1 MAQMRWHFPS
11 TNGGMEYVQDPS
23 SAHFI
28 EAPVANLVREVIQ
41 NSLDARYDGLNEPV
55 RVKFAEIY
63 IDKARIG
70 GRELEQ
76 HVRACRDRAETEGR
90 NSIAESYQRALEALE
105 HGQIR
110 CLMIQDTGTTGLR
123 GDLWD
128 SLVTQE
134 GAVNK
139 LGSTPGGAYG
149 IGKNAVLNVSDLSTV
164 LYSTR
169 YIGRDS
175 GPKGRSRGGRIDK
188 LQGKAT
194 LMAHPDPAH
203 PEEMLQHI
211 GFYTDEGG
219 GPLLGARHV
228 PKVFR
233 LDDTGTAV
241 FIMGFNP
248 RSDDWTKEIARAAT
262 ENFFYAIHNKQL
274 VVSISSHDGTGDIE
288 IVHDTLDDL
297 LESAENPAH
306 YYYRAIRDT
315 APRRSQAL
323 EHLGELDAY
332 VLFEDRAPRRVGY
345 INRNGMLITVSRE
358 QAQNPLSPKGN
369 NFWPDYAVMVMP
381 ATDEGDM
388 WVRGMENP
396 SHTSVSP
403 EQLPEKAAIGAA
415 KAAFR
420 EARRALTK
428 IIDDESGINEPSEL
442 SNVEELARFFPE
454 EGSAPEEEVLK
465 VRSIERRRQSTRL
478 ADPDGPED
486 ESDAG
491 DEYEGSA
498 ASDVSESGGSTESNT
513 ESSEGKGNTGTQPRP
528 SRYVLN
534 NVRVIPRSSTECYI
548 AFTPESKDDVEIS
561 LPLVPAGADAHPGK
575 DPNRSRKVEVVSAES
590 ANDTDAH
597 IYIED
602 GEIRVKPQS
611 GNRIV
616 IRVETDSSLD
626 GYAFSLTR

>member
-1 MAQMRWHFPS
+1 MAKMRWNFPS

-41 NSLDARYDGLNEPV
+41 NSLDARYDGLHEPV

-76 HVRACRDRAETEGR
+76 HVSACRDRAEEKGR
-90 NSIAESYQRALEALE
+90 TAIAESYQKALETLE
-105 HGQIR
+105 YSQVR

-139 LGSTPGGAYG
+139 LGSTPGGNYG
-149 IGKNAVLNVSDLSTV
+149 IGKNAVFNVSDLGTV
-164 LYSTR
+164 FYSTR
-169 YIGRDS
+169 FIGRDNAL
-175 GPKGRSRGGRIDK
+175 KGRRSGRIDK

-194 LMAHPDPAH
+194 LMAHPDPAN
-203 PEEMLQHI
+203 PEDMLQHI
-211 GFYTDEGG
+211 GFYTDEDG
-219 GPLLGARHV
+219 GPLLGAKYV

-233 LDDTGTAV
+233 LDDTGTGV

-248 RSDDWTKEIARAAT
+248 RSDDWAKEVARAAA

-274 VVSISSHDGTGDIE
+274 VVSIGSADGTDGIE

-315 APRRSQAL
+315 APRRSHAL
-323 EHLGELDAY
+323 EHLGELNAY

-358 QAQNPLSPKGN
+358 QAQNPLAPKGN

-388 WVRGMENP
+388 WVRSMENP

-403 EQLPEKAAIGAA
+403 EQLPDKTAIRAA

-428 IIDDESGINEPSEL
+428 IIDDESGINEPSDI

-454 EGSAPEEEVLK
+454 EGNYPEEEALK

-486 ESDAG
+486 EADAG
-491 DEYEGSA
+491 DEYEASA
-498 ASDVSESGGSTESNT
+498 ASEGSESGNSTETNT
-513 ESSEGKGNTGTQPRP
+513 ENSEGKGNAGTQPRP

-548 AFTPESKDDVEIS
+548 AFTPESEDDVEIS

-590 ANDTDAH
+590 ANDTDAD

-611 GNRIV
+611 ASRIV

-626 GYAFSLTR
+626 GYAFSLVR